1 MNEFDR
7 TLIGQRL
14 KLRRELSGLTQE
26 QIGEKIGKTFA
37 TVAKYESGEI
47 KNIDI
52 MVIST
57 IADITGTN
65 IDYLLLKSD
74 NPDLTD
80 NFKQYKHLSNSLIG
94 RVSKKMEGM
103 SDSELAMLDK
113 IIDALINEKK

>member
-7 TLIGQRL
+7 ELIGKRL
-14 KLRRELSGLTQE
+14 KSRRELAGLTQE
-26 QIGEKIGKTFA
+26 QVGERIGKTFA

-57 IADITGTN
+57 IADITETD
-65 IDYLLLKSD
+65 IDYLLLKNDDPSPKK
-74 NPDLTD
+74 NYI
-80 NFKQYKHLSNSLIG
+80 KYKHLNNSLIG

-103 SDSELAMLDK
+103 SDNELQILDK
-113 IIDALINEKK
+113 IIDAIMNEKK

>member
-7 TLIGQRL
+7 ELIGKRL
-14 KLRRELSGLTQE
+14 KSRRELAGLTQE
-26 QIGEKIGKTFA
+26 QVGEKVGKTFA

-52 MVIST
+52 MVISI
-57 IADITGTN
+57 IADITNTN

-74 NPDLTD
+74 SPDPNN
-80 NFKQYKHLSNSLIG
+80 NFRNYKHLNNSLIG
-94 RVSKKMEGM
+94 RVSKKMESM
-103 SDSELAMLDK
+103 SDSELEMLDR